1 MGDEVRVT
9 VIAAGFDRWDDGHE
23 VTSSR
28 SRTPTTSSSSS
39 PVAAV
44 PPPSSP
50 SSRPL
55 DDVDYSRR
63 RNRDLED
70 LDSEDEFDVPSF
82 LK

>member
-1 MGDEVRVT
+1 VSAV
-9 VIAAGFDRWDDGHE
+9 
-23 VTSSR
+23 
-28 SRTPTTSSSSS
+28 PPSSSSS
-39 PVAAV
+39 
-44 PPPSSP
+44 